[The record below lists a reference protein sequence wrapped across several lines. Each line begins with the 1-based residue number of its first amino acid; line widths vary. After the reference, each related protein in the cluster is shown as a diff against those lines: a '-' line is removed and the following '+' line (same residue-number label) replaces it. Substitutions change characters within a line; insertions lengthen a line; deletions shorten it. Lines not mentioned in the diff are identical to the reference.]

1 MVLGAR
7 EEAEAEVEV
16 AAPAAAA
23 AADLDRLAQ
32 ENLGRW
38 MTFKAHAKDH
48 AAEM

>member
-16 AAPAAAA
+16 AAPAA